1 MLVKNAKNVREVLFW
16 IFLSVISAYAC
27 LHYVHKTRHI
37 LLEITDDCIKI
48 HTPATLL
55 GIPRTGLDPL
65 FLPSELP

>member
-1 MLVKNAKNVREVLFW
+1 MSEKFYFASFYPLYLPMLV
-16 IFLSVISAYAC
+16 C
-27 LHYVHKTRHI
+27 TYVHKTRHI